1 MIFALYFCTLNSLII
16 KYMKIVK
23 LKKKRTKEKYF
34 IYTQNRYKN
43 VRKNTNT
50 AINFLILINPNQ
62 FKPKG

>member
-1 MIFALYFCTLNSLII
+1 
-16 KYMKIVK
+16 MKWFLHSELVNYKIYENNW
-23 LKKKRTKEKYF
+23 KKRAREKYF

-62 FKPKG
+62 FKSKG